1 MNINDDGK
9 DNDDDRK
16 LILIMRYKS
25 NIMSNFISNYCS
37 VCNLLQ
43 LPALI
48 NIMGHRYGIG
58 KELSPFTLLTH
69 DLSIYDYYAIAT
81 KSICGSGLRRFPS
94 HPNASNG
101 LDDFLQQRPNYFL
114 IESRILSLV
123 VDSVSGDGKATFD
136 EEVRTVWIP
145 VILKDRFYYICPAR
159 ENTLI
164 YRVHYPASVFF
175 TSRGHD
181 VLRYMIME
189 AYQCVSVEI
198 NIILPAHSEP
208 VANWDKNT
216 DFDIDV
222 CVPYPVVS
230 TNEVPDN
237 SLCAVQKVCLNDGTY
252 IKDVVVN
259 YETSPDDEVEE

>member
-1 MNINDDGK
+1 MNIDE
-9 DNDDDRK
+9 DNDDDHRRE
-16 LILIMRYKS
+16 LLLLMRYKKQTS
-25 NIMSNFISNYCS
+25 SIFLNYCNI
-37 VCNLLQ
+37 CNLLQ

-48 NIMGHRYGIG
+48 NIMGHRYAIG
-58 KELSPFTLLTH
+58 KELSPLPLLTH

-81 KSICGSGLRRFPS
+81 KSTCGSGLRRFPS
-94 HPNASNG
+94 PNGSNG

-114 IESRILSLV
+114 IESRILTLV
-123 VDSVSGDGKATFD
+123 VDSVSGDGKKTFD
-136 EEVRTVWIP
+136 EEVETVWIP
-145 VILKDRFYYICPAR
+145 VILKDKFYYICPAR

-189 AYQCVSVEI
+189 AYQCLSVEI

-208 VANWDKNT
+208 VANWDKST

-230 TNEVPDN
+230 TNKVPDN
-237 SLCAVQKVCLNDGTY
+237 TLCAVQKVCLNDSTY

-259 YETSPDDEVEE
+259 YETSSDDEVIED